1 MSRPSATRAPGVRNR
16 FVPPSPDSEIEL
28 AAGRADDDD
37 LVLRSPTGT
46 ALNHRNVAMRGVE
59 AAAEATQD
67 PVSIPVA

>member
-1 MSRPSATRAPGVRNR
+1 MSRPSATRARGVRNR
-16 FVPPSPDSEIEL
+16 FVPPSPDSKIEL
-28 AAGRADDDD
+28 AAGRGGDDD
-37 LVLRSPTGT
+37 LVLRSQTGT